1 MTHQVIQMKDVG
13 NKGILFQNWL
23 QVALWILWESYD
35 IQLKKRKEPRKKLN
49 NKYSESW
56 LRLWGLDSMKELV
69 YEWRKAGR
77 NGKRLGKL
85 KGKKKMI
92 LEGNGD
98 DCTSEESFNEID
110 LSAMLKVDLGRKII
124 KYL

>member
-1 MTHQVIQMKDVG
+1 
-13 NKGILFQNWL
+13 
-23 QVALWILWESYD
+23 
-35 IQLKKRKEPRKKLN
+35 
-49 NKYSESW
+49 
-56 LRLWGLDSMKELV
+56 MKELV